1 MIRLKNGLNG
11 NKNIKIDPKYLER
24 DPNKQYVA
32 CISYGKDSLAMLEV
46 IKNYVFDGLI
56 YKFNT
61 NVCLHFKKV
70 VPNGNTSLKL
80 QQ

>member
-1 MIRLKNGLNG
+1 MIDFR

-46 IKNYVFDGLI
+46 IKNYVLMCGFS
-56 YKFNT
+56 
-61 NVCLHFKKV
+61 
-70 VPNGNTSLKL
+70 GNSI
-80 QQ
+80 QCEIG